1 MIAASTARHSV
12 VDSVND
18 NDDRDTGSISVP
30 TFYSRP
36 PSLLLGETELSLPTC
51 SPGEMSGV
59 TAIDHALPNGNGAN
73 ANNADPGGM
82 TNDEKQAVGGLVNR
96 DESKGAAVHV
106 CPLVRVSDCTA
117 YV

>member
-1 MIAASTARHSV
+1 MIAASTDSDSV

-18 NDDRDTGSISVP
+18 NDDDRSNGHTSGP
-30 TFYSRP
+30 TFHSHP
-36 PSLLLGETELSLPTC
+36 PSLLQGDIDLSLPTRP
-51 SPGEMSGV
+51 PGEMSGV

-106 CPLVRVSDCTA
+106 
-117 YV
+117 